1 MLVGNARIGAMRIEY
16 LKGGEVVHEEDV
28 NTDDPAVAKGAAIVG
43 RAQLGDKADAWRIVN
58 ELGRTIKKS
67 EN

>member
-1 MLVGNARIGAMRIEY
+1 MRIEY
-16 LKGGEVVHEEDV
+16 LRGGEVVHEEDV

>member
-1 MLVGNARIGAMRIEY
+1 MRIEY
-16 LKGGEVVHEEDV
+16 LKDGEVVHEGDV
-28 NTDDPAVAKGAAIVG
+28 NTADPAVAKGAAIVG